1 MPAENFVTSNGQVT
15 NAVYGFT
22 SMLLSTLEQQQPTHI
37 AVALQ
42 YNPLL
47 APAPIVVAMGAD
59 NMAQKIK
66 EIARE
71 NGVPIRENKPLARAL
86 YKDADIGQM
95 IPEALFQAVAT
106 MLAQLDKFRNRGP
119 R

>member
-1 MPAENFVTSNGQVT
+1 MGRRMLQNVPKADVVIT
-15 NAVYGFT
+15 N
-22 SMLLSTLEQQQPTHI
+22 PTHI

-42 YNPLL
+42 YNALL

-86 YKDADIGQM
+86 YKDADVGQM